1 MTLVGGYAAGSVMP
15 ETKDVPAAHT
25 AGGLRVRATG
35 SVQIHP
41 TALTI

>member
-1 MTLVGGYAAGSVMP
+1 MTLLGGYAAGSVIP
-15 ETKDVPAAHT
+15 ETPDVPTAHT

-41 TALTI
+41 KA